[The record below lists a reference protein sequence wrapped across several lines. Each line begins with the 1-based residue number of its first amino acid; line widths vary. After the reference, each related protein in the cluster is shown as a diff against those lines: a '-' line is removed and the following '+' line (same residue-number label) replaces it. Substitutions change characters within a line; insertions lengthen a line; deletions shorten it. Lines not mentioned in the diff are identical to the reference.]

1 MADKLQKEPYVV
13 LSNDNENLTFYYD
26 HLKFDRNGRNIEG
39 KKWREKHKDDIETVY
54 FDESFANCH
63 NICSTREWFRELKNL
78 TSVVGLNNLDTST
91 VTDMAGMFYECQ
103 SLQSLDLSSFDTSN
117 VTDMGGMFDG
127 CYSLQSLDLSSFDTS
142 KVTFMSRMFYGCKFL
157 QSLDLSSFDTSKVTS
172 MSWMFYECQSLQSLD

>member
-103 SLQSLDLSSFDTSN
+103 SLQSLDLSSFDTSEVIN
-117 VTDMGGMFDG
+117 MENMFYY
-127 CYSLQSLDLSSFDTS
+127 CESLQSLYLSNFFDTKR
-142 KVTFMSRMFYGCKFL
+142 KVTDRMFDYCPIKYKFN
-157 QSLDLSSFDTSKVTS
+157 K
-172 MSWMFYECQSLQSLD
+172 